1 MVRNGKPP
9 PDNLLPFAKRL
20 VAKLK
25 RKHGLTMGS
34 HRSEDACHD
43 LYVEGPKVWRET
55 ENEGFAR
62 NRMADRSK
70 NLLRDFISEQRH
82 EPKPEGDFEPI
93 HVASLEDSKTETV
106 SWLEQKASASDKWSR
121 QKVDKT
127 EDILNVR
134 RTLAKVP
141 DRVRRVCECIM
152 DDMKGRQIARK
163 IGVSVRTVERD
174 KKAFEKEFI
183 NECGPPKYLRR
194 RR

>member
-9 PDNLLPFAKRL
+9 PDDLIRFARKL

-25 RKHGLTMGS
+25 RKHWLTMGD
-34 HRSEDACHD
+34 HRLEDACHD
-43 LYVEGPKVWRET
+43 LYVEGLKVWRET

-62 NRMADRSK
+62 KRMSDRSK
-70 NLLRDFISEQRH
+70 NLLRDFINEKKH
-82 EPKPEGDFEPI
+82 EPKPESDFEPV
-93 HVASLEDSKTETV
+93 HMASREDGKTETV

-127 EDILNVR
+127 EDILNVH

-174 KKAFEKEFI
+174 KKVFKKEFI
-183 NECGPPKYLRR
+183 NECGHPKYL
-194 RR
+194 